1 MLSPKDSCQCLRNW
15 IRSKEMKVGVSVDYS
30 SRSKNMKGWRMRD
43 GSYVAE
49 WGEVL
54 LFFFFFY
61 IWKSFMCYEIWRE
74 ERDWFYS

>member
-1 MLSPKDSCQCLRNW
+1 
-15 IRSKEMKVGVSVDYS
+15 
-30 SRSKNMKGWRMRD
+30 MRD

-54 LFFFFFY
+54 CVFFFFFY
-61 IWKSFMCYEIWRE
+61 IWKAFVCYEIWRE